1 VTAAIAELQREGF
14 LAREGRSYRL
24 TVPPELLDAMLARTA

>member
-1 VTAAIAELQREGF
+1 VTRGIEQLERSGF

-24 TVPPELLDAMLARTA
+24 HIPPEALAR